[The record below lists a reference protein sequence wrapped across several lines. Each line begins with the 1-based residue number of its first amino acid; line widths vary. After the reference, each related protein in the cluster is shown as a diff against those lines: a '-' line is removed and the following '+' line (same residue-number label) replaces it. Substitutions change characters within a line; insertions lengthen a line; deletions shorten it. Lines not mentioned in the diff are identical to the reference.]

1 MRADVSARLTLQISV
16 RDPHQH
22 DRAVSTAVARR
33 RRAGALGRR
42 YRLTPQILLDLQ
54 AVKSFL
60 LKRALFG
67 GDADVPS
74 AHARNVT
81 KQVGRL
87 DSLLQVIMAPEHVRV
102 LVGAALT
109 CSPPSNSFVTTSS

>member
-1 MRADVSARLTLQISV
+1 M
-16 RDPHQH
+16 
-22 DRAVSTAVARR
+22 
-33 RRAGALGRR
+33 
-42 YRLTPQILLDLQ
+42 LDLQ

-102 LVGAALT
+102 LLGAALT